1 MVDEMLIAGKE
12 WLPQCSREIPLAEKR
27 LKDSTLLLHPSK
39 GFRQAA
45 QFKDIRAS
53 IGVEDIC

>member
-1 MVDEMLIAGKE
+1 MLIAGKE

-45 QFKDIRAS
+45 VQRKQELRKRMGRS
-53 IGVEDIC
+53 